1 MIWHIYKKEL
11 IDCLRDRKTIIF
23 SVLIPI
29 LLNVGMLFFVD
40 RMMSNNQPDGMS
52 IAVEKGSDTS
62 VVEWLKEDRNLQVVE
77 SEDPLQTVEKG
88 KASVALKVDK
98 EFSDKILHMQ
108 SPDVMIYT
116 SPDSVESSR
125 TKEYVT
131 AILNKQRDGIIK
143 ERLTQL
149 NINDQTIQP
158 FYVKE
163 QSFSNKDNS
172 SLIMVAIYAPM
183 IIALGVLGGI
193 VPSAN
198 DIFAG
203 EKERKTMEALL
214 MAPIKRLHLLIGKW
228 FTISTFG
235 VLSGVLST
243 ISFVLFVRYF
253 TVTLND
259 ALNLNN
265 HLIAFSAS
273 LLVAIT
279 LFALLA
285 GLILCI
291 FSLLASSVKEA
302 QSYTSQIVTV
312 AILPCFLLMGK
323 SVNEMQS
330 NVFLIP
336 IYNVFALMKQLLYG
350 VYDMQSLGYTI
361 GSLSVCIIVLFTI
374 GYTIFTKS
382 RWVLGKG

>member
-29 LLNVGMLFFVD
+29 LLNIGMLFFVD
-40 RMMSNNQPDGMS
+40 RMMSSDQSDGMS

-62 VVEWLKEDRNLQVVE
+62 VVEWLKRDRNLQIIE

-88 KASVALKVDK
+88 KALVALKVDK
-98 EFSDKILHMQ
+98 KFSDKIFHMQ
-108 SPDVMIYT
+108 SPDVTIYT
-116 SPDSVESSR
+116 SPSSVESSGA
-125 TKEYVT
+125 TEYVT
-131 AILNKQRDGIIK
+131 NILNKQREGIVK
-143 ERLTQL
+143 ERLNQL
-149 NINDQTIQP
+149 NINNQTIEP
-158 FYVKE
+158 FHVIE
-163 QSFSNKDNS
+163 QSVSKEDTS
-172 SLIMVAIYAPM
+172 SLYMVAIYAPL
-183 IIALGVLGGI
+183 IIIIGILGGI
-193 VPSAN
+193 LPSAN

-214 MAPIKRLHLLIGKW
+214 MAPVKRLHLLVGKW

-259 ALNLNN
+259 ALNLTN
-265 HLIAFSAS
+265 HLVAFGVS

-302 QSYTSQIVTV
+302 QSYTSQIITV
-312 AILPCFLLMGK
+312 AMLPYFLMMGK
-323 SVNEMQS
+323 SVNELQS
-330 NVFLIP
+330 SAFLIP

-350 VYDMQSLGYTI
+350 VYDMQSLAYTA

-374 GYTIFTKS
+374 GYTMFTKS